1 MLRSQLHVAMRK
13 SRQPHRIAANSA
25 TGAAKPLHAIRNFA
39 RAILP
44 RVVGRAAVM
53 ARRRIPWHQ
62 VKQNM
67 PRA

>member
-1 MLRSQLHVAMRK
+1 MRK
-13 SRQPHRIAANSA
+13 SRQPRRIAANSPSE
-25 TGAAKPLHAIRNFA
+25 AAKPLHAIRNFA
-39 RAILP
+39 QAIFP
-44 RVVGRAAVM
+44 HVIGRAALT